1 MIDFIE
7 SDKVKTLYA
16 EPDIMRHVNQ
26 GFVEREI
33 VDLAL
38 RKDVYKAT
46 LEINGEVE
54 EYKYDKRN
62 SIIYEGCW
70 DIKGRNNGYYSNNY
84 TRELYREDYS
94 FKVEDY
100 SQWGLFQEALGLSQ
114 DSELKVFVTYK
125 FTIRNSSYGIATAVT
140 EVVDYYDPDFTP
152 VPERSYIGDKDGNS
166 IGSVTLNEKSRYSEA
181 TMKKMDGYNT
191 IYVTGS
197 NIYSSAGDDI
207 ASTGCFPLS
216 DPDKNKDIYF
226 YITFEVKKDSAETY
240 F

>member
-1 MIDFIE
+1 MKAI
-7 SDKVKTLYA
+7 KY
-16 EPDIMRHVNQ
+16 
-26 GFVEREI
+26 
-33 VDLAL
+33 LAL

-100 SQWGLFQEALGLSQ
+100 SQWGLLQEKLGLSQ

-140 EVVDYYDPDFTP
+140 EVVDYYDQDFKH

-166 IGSVTLNEKSRYSEA
+166 IGSVTLSEKSRYSEA

-191 IYVTGS
+191 LYVTGS

-216 DPDKNKDIYF
+216 DPDKNKDIFF
-226 YITFEVKKDSAETY
+226 YVTFEVNKDDMTRNIKLDIDDGRKCSRNKWL
-240 F
+240 